1 MIKSREQCPGYINF
15 RKCPYNACY
24 NCNCKT
30 TKTCR
35 IHINSLYYK
44 CFKKTQ
50 EPISI
55 EKLYA
60 FCDICAEKTEKD
72 EIGTFECNKHKYCPN
87 CIEDASNYDSCPICL
102 SYQDCISKS
111 E

>member
-1 MIKSREQCPGYINF
+1 MPQTYEQCPGYISF
-15 RKCPYNACY
+15 RKCPYNAFCD
-24 NCNCKT
+24 NKT
-30 TKTCR
+30 KTKTCR
-35 IHINSLYYK
+35 IHVKSLYYK
-44 CFKKTQ
+44 CFKKAQ

-60 FCDICAEKTEKD
+60 FCDICAEKFERNL
-72 EIGTFECNKHKYCPN
+72 IGTFECNKHKYCPN

-102 SYQDCISKS
+102 SYEDCISKS